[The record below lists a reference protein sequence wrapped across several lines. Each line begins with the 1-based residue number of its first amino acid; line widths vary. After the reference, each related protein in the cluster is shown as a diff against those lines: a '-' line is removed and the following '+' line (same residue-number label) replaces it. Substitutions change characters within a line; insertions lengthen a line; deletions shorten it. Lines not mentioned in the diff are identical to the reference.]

1 MADQDNKSKMAIPN
15 QPKDL
20 ARKLVKA
27 PAEDIANYVLGDAA
41 KAGIKKFG
49 AAHPTLR
56 RNQPNMSPKENE
68 DTFDGGS
75 VKDDT
80 TRRADYETGQDEAA
94 YRNGHGETNK
104 EKIKKK
110 VAESVVAMAARK
122 VKVEPVN
129 AQKKGAMSTHG
140 SEHETSEV
148 AGDDTSEPQ
157 QKKHHVKIPPQVVTS
172 ESAYEKDLQ
181 DHEPRKVQGV
191 YGTKSKSFEKKFK
204 NQKAQDAFFDHPT
217 HAGNYEVH
225 YVSKMH
231 EAYLSELGEPMAPA
245 PATSDSPG
253 WSGQSSSSD
262 QPGMGKD
269 GSNKNTDSDAGDDD
283 SDEGADETV
292 TAARD
297 NLEVIAT
304 QAAELYE
311 NIEDNAKLPDWVLE
325 KLELAKNFVNSVA
338 KHISDTKDEDSD
350 DEDDDGSENKDNTDT
365 AKPTA
370 FKNNGEQALAKEE
383 VLSAKAGRAGKD
395 LGKPG
400 KSFAMIAA
408 KAGKKYGS
416 KESGEKVAGAI
427 LAKIRKAH
435 GVK

>member
-56 RNQPNMSPKENE
+56 SNQPNMSSKENE

-172 ESAYEKDLQ
+172 ESTSPDS
-181 DHEPRKVQGV
+181 H
-191 YGTKSKSFEKKFK
+191 FEK
-204 NQKAQDAFFDHPT
+204 QS
-217 HAGNYEVH
+217 
-225 YVSKMH
+225 SKMQSAINLH
-231 EAYLSELGEPMAPA
+231 LRNGKDYWGAVEAAKKHVKEEYLSELGEPMAPA

-283 SDEGADETV
+283 SDEGSDETV

-416 KESGEKVAGAI
+416 KESGAKVAGAI

-435 GVK
+435 GV